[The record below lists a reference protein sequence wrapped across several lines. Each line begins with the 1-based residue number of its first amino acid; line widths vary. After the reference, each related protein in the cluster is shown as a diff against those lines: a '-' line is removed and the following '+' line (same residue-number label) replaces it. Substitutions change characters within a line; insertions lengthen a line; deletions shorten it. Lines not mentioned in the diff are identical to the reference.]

1 MTIEALKQKIILVD
15 QDTAILNND
24 LKKLL
29 GKIKKELNIDVNEFA
44 DRLQQLEDQDVT
56 LARKISKLYS
66 KAQATLKGIDHDRST
81 RAIR

>member
-1 MTIEALKQKIILVD
+1 MTIEELKRKIILVD

-29 GKIKKELNIDVNEFA
+29 EKIKRELDIDVDEFA
-44 DRLQQLEDQDVT
+44 DRLQQLEDKDVT
-56 LARKISKLYS
+56 LARKITKLFS
-66 KAQATLKGIDHDRST
+66 KAQAALKGIDHDRPT